1 MNFSF
6 SVQGA
11 VPKDSIPVKFT
22 YICRFEQVGI
32 NARKFEK
39 TRIRFNRD
47 TEIGELSVPLKK
59 SWLRLLFLL
68 LILSLII
75 QYSCDEFFPQI
86 TPLLE
91 FKSGPN
97 LKVFEHNSVSV

>member
-1 MNFSF
+1 MVNYSYYGQAWVRFPRIQ
-6 SVQGA
+6 VQWNSSTFA
-11 VPKDSIPVKFT
+11 LLSKL
-22 YICRFEQVGI
+22 EI

-47 TEIGELSVPLKK
+47 RKIGELSVPLKK

-75 QYSCDEFFPQI
+75 HYRCDEFFPQI

-91 FKSGPN
+91 FKSGSN
-97 LKVFEHNSVSV
+97 IYA